1 MKHVR
6 NITQP
11 RAAAIGPGFTFV
23 QQFLLFLTKGKI
35 LPFL

>member
-6 NITQP
+6 TISQP
-11 RAAAIGPGFTFV
+11 RAAAIGPGFTPL
-23 QQFLLFLTKGKI
+23 QQFLLFLSKGKL

>member
-6 NITQP
+6 TISQP
-11 RAAAIGPGFTFV
+11 RAAAIGPGYTAL
-23 QQFLLFLTKGKI
+23 QQFLLFLSKGKL